1 MEASRLPPL
10 FILKLIRCDEMFK
23 KLTQLFQGSK
33 ESPEQ
38 LYLQENQLNFDS
50 ERGPVIKNVVINE
63 KWLEHIEY
71 FSNRKLQNFD
81 DLRKLFQITP
91 QINEKIDLEIANQ
104 RYVERLGNT
113 QEKLLELKAIIQI
126 LNQYYVM
133 FLRDK

>member
-1 MEASRLPPL
+1 MFSQLSSL
-10 FILKLIRCDEMFK
+10 FKS
-23 KLTQLFQGSK
+23 SK
-33 ESPEQ
+33 ETPEQ
-38 LYLQENQLNFDS
+38 LFLKEHALAFDKEHGAILKGIKLNELGF
-50 ERGPVIKNVVINE
+50 R
-63 KWLEHIEY
+63 LEY
-71 FSNRKLQNFD
+71 FSNRKLDHFD
-81 DLRKLFQITP
+81 DLAKLFEICP